1 MLKSKSLFIL
11 DFDGVL
17 FDSAF
22 EVYQVCSVLIKQGLV
37 KRSEV
42 ELDEFMLFRKKVRD
56 AWEFSYLFN
65 KTGISI
71 PDRPDNEDKEFS
83 SLFFKAREKLH
94 CGKEWAFHI
103 KPYPFFHNIKD
114 CLISCPEQFKILS
127 TRNEESIKTI
137 LEVNNI
143 MNIEILGQSAVK
155 AAGSKIQAAEKGGLL
170 NHSALSMYIDDMTD
184 HLFPFIGKVDFALHA
199 GWGYGD
205 QTLKSVNTDTATKI
219 VNALIQMDKQ
229 HEVQ

>member
-1 MLKSKSLFIL
+1 MLKSRSLFVL

-22 EVYQVCSVLIKQGLV
+22 EVYQVCSALIKQGLV

-71 PDRPDNEDKEFS
+71 PDRPDNEDKEFA

-114 CLISCPEQFKILS
+114 YLINYPEQFKILS

-143 MNIEILGQSAVK
+143 MNIEISGQSIVK
-155 AAGSKIQAAEKGGLL
+155 ATGSKIQVAEKRGFL
-170 NHSALSMYIDDMTD
+170 NHSALSIYIDDMTD
-184 HLFPFIGKVDFALHA
+184 NVSPFVGKVDFALHA

-219 VNALIQMDKQ
+219 VNALIQMDK
-229 HEVQ
+229 

>member
-1 MLKSKSLFIL
+1 MLKSRSLFVL

-22 EVYQVCSVLIKQGLV
+22 EVYQVCSALIKQGLV

-71 PDRPDNEDKEFS
+71 PDRPDNEDKEFA

-114 CLISCPEQFKILS
+114 YLINYPEQFKILS

-143 MNIEILGQSAVK
+143 MNIEISGQSIVK
-155 AAGSKIQAAEKGGLL
+155 ATGSKIQVAEKRGFL
-170 NHSALSMYIDDMTD
+170 NHSALSIYIDDMTD
-184 HLFPFIGKVDFALHA
+184 NVSPFVGKVDFALHA

-219 VNALIQMDKQ
+219 VNALI
-229 HEVQ
+229 

>member
-22 EVYQVCSVLIKQGLV
+22 EVYQVCSALIKQGLV

-71 PDRPDNEDKEFS
+71 PDRPDNEDKEFA

-114 CLISCPEQFKILS
+114 YLINYPEQFKILS

-143 MNIEILGQSAVK
+143 MNIEISGQSIVK
-155 AAGSKIQAAEKGGLL
+155 ATGSKIQVAEKRGFL
-170 NHSALSMYIDDMTD
+170 NHSALSIYIDDMTD
-184 HLFPFIGKVDFALHA
+184 NVSPFVGKVDFALHA

-219 VNALIQMDKQ
+219 VNALI
-229 HEVQ
+229 

>member
-1 MLKSKSLFIL
+1 
-11 DFDGVL
+11 
-17 FDSAF
+17 
-22 EVYQVCSVLIKQGLV
+22 
-37 KRSEV
+37 
-42 ELDEFMLFRKKVRD
+42 MLFRKKVRD

-71 PDRPDNEDKEFS
+71 PDRPDNEDKEFA

-114 CLISCPEQFKILS
+114 YLINYPEQFKILS

-143 MNIEILGQSAVK
+143 MNIEISGQSIVK
-155 AAGSKIQAAEKGGLL
+155 ATGSKIQVAEKRGFL
-170 NHSALSMYIDDMTD
+170 NHSALSIYIDDMTD
-184 HLFPFIGKVDFALHA
+184 NVSPFVGKVDFALHA

-205 QTLKSVNTDTATKI
+205 QTLKSVNTDTTAKI
-219 VNALIQMDKQ
+219 VNALIQMDEQ